1 MPRKPIVAIIMGS
14 DSDYPVMKEASQVL
28 SDFGVPFQVKVLSAH
43 RSPDLVA
50 KFTRS
55 ARRSGLKVI
64 IAAAGGAA
72 HLAGV
77 IASHTTLPVIGV
89 PIESQSLKGIDSLL
103 STVQMPGGVPVS
115 CMAIG
120 KAGAKN
126 AAIMALE
133 ILGVADRVVEK
144 KLDSFKKDMVKKI
157 QKKNRELR
165 LT

>member
-1 MPRKPIVAIIMGS
+1 MPKKPIVAIVMGS
-14 DSDYPVMKEASQVL
+14 DSDYPVMKGTSQVL
-28 SDFGVPFQVKVLSAH
+28 SDFGIPFEVKVLSAH
-43 RSPDLVA
+43 RSPDLVT

-55 ARRSGLKVI
+55 ARKSGLKVI
-64 IAAAGGAA
+64 IAGAGGAA

-120 KAGAKN
+120 NAGAKN

-133 ILGVADRVVEK
+133 ILGVSDREVEK
-144 KLDSFKKDMVKKI
+144 KLDSFKKEMVKKI
-157 QKKNRELR
+157 EKKNRELT
-165 LT
+165 LK

>member
-1 MPRKPIVAIIMGS
+1 MPRKPVVAIVMGS

-28 SDFGVPFQVKVLSAH
+28 SDFGVPFEVKVLSAH
-43 RSPDLVA
+43 RSPDLVT

-55 ARRSGLKVI
+55 ARKAGLKVI
-64 IAAAGGAA
+64 IAGAGGAA

-77 IASHTTLPVIGV
+77 IASHTTLPIIGV

-133 ILGVADRVVEK
+133 ILGVSDREIEK
-144 KLDSFKKDMVKKI
+144 KLDSFKKEMVKKI
-157 QKKNRELR
+157 KKKNRELT
-165 LT
+165 LK